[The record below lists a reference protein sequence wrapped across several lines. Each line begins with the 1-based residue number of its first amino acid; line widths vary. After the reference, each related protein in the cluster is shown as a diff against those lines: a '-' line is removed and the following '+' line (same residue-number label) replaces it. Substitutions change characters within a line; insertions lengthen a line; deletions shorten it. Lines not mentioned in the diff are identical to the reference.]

1 MRKRTKIRFSVEQAT
16 QIILNRPSDPNMTD
30 LGEVS
35 EEEELHHTEALP
47 FEINSVSDDEE
58 EEVDES
64 ETDTEE
70 QTNGTGY
77 NIQGRTYPWRKKH
90 PPTCPTGVNEN
101 SFSLV
106 PDDVAQWTPLRYF
119 KQFGDDEITDVLVKQ
134 TISYSTEN

>member
-16 QIILNRPSDPNMTD
+16 QIILDRPSDPDMTD

-35 EEEELHHTEALP
+35 EEEELHHIEALP

-77 NIQGRTYPWRKKH
+77 NIQGRTYPWRKKTSSNLFH
-90 PPTCPTGVNEN
+90 W
-101 SFSLV
+101 S
-106 PDDVAQWTPLRYF
+106 
-119 KQFGDDEITDVLVKQ
+119 
-134 TISYSTEN
+134 